1 MTKIGQNVS
10 CNDKL
15 RQAKQFFFAVIGSS
29 LVPEY
34 LVTFP
39 AFHVN
44 AMGSIQH
51 YRFRPDSPILTKIG
65 QKVSCNDL
73 VQQAKQVFFAVI
85 GSSLVPEYLVTFPV
99 LHVNAMG
106 SISHDRFQPDSPILT
121 KIGQNVSSND

>member
-1 MTKIGQNVS
+1 MGSISHDRFRLDSPILTKIGQNVS

-29 LVPEY
+29 HVPEY
-34 LVTFP
+34 IVTFP

-44 AMGSIQH
+44 A
-51 YRFRPDSPILTKIG
+51 K
-65 QKVSCNDL
+65 
-73 VQQAKQVFFAVI
+73 
-85 GSSLVPEYLVTFPV
+85 
-99 LHVNAMG
+99 G